1 MICSPARKPPG
12 GDFPCPNMAKTGT
25 EKAGQL
31 VPELEGQV
39 NYSFLTRRLV
49 GRACLSLGYLW
60 QKMTW
65 A

>member
-31 VPELEGQV
+31 VPE
-39 NYSFLTRRLV
+39 
-49 GRACLSLGYLW
+49 
-60 QKMTW
+60 
-65 A
+65 